1 MVIQVRGR
9 IDGINAQEFDE
20 SLNETINESDK
31 AIVLNLENLL
41 YISSAGLRSILLIA
55 KALKNRGAKFALCS
69 LPDSIMEIVKIAGFD
84 KIIDVYGTEAP
95 AIDAVKS

>member
-1 MVIQVRGR
+1 MCGR
-9 IDGINAQEFDE
+9 IDGINAQAFDE

-31 AIVLNLENLL
+31 GIVLNLENLL

-55 KALKNRGAKFALCS
+55 KALKNSSAKFALCA

-84 KIIDVYGTEAP
+84 KIVDVYGTEAL
-95 AIDAVKS
+95 AINAVKP